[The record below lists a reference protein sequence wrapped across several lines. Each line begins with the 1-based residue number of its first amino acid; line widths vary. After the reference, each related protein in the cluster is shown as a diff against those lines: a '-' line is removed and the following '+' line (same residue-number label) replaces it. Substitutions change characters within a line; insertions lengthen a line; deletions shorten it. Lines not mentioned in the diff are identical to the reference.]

1 MKIAVKSGV
10 LVGALVA
17 LGATVRAQGEVTS
30 TRAPAPSVMSA
41 VPRTPPVFIA
51 NRGQFATDALFVA
64 QFPGM
69 LVRVERGALAL
80 QLYQPG
86 DPTRG
91 ALVRMEFEGA
101 AHAHE
106 VLGEHQQDIVFSYFR
121 GADPAQWRSDV
132 GAFGQVRLRGLYDG
146 VDLIVREEAGIPKYD
161 LEFERAADVSKVVVR
176 VEGVEQFEL
185 GARGE
190 LRLTTA
196 AGPLQQPQGRTWQ
209 LDDVGEKRWLACR
222 YTQLGAS
229 AFGFSVG
236 GAAMQR
242 RLVIDP
248 ALVWGSML
256 GSSAIDAG
264 DAIDIAEDGTVV
276 VAGTYAALNFPITPG
291 AFQVVGP
298 NWNDIFIAKMTAST
312 GQLVYAASIGGWS
325 TQDTVNDLEISPN
338 GEVTAV
344 GTAFAHDFPTTP
356 GAYDSSNPVFSDV
369 FVLRLNPQGSQLVF
383 STYLGNTAN
392 EHGNT
397 LAVAPS
403 GATIV
408 AGATGSTLSGMTDF
422 PTTPGA
428 YKSPA
433 LGQSGPGFVTRLN
446 PTGTAL
452 EWSTLANNAGPVY
465 GIALDGNENITL
477 VARTGTAPQFPHT
490 SGALFALPPGN
501 SGWNVGISRLR
512 HDGAAILWSG
522 LFGGS
527 GTDEAHGLAL
537 DARGD
542 VYVCGR
548 TFSVNLPVT
557 PGAHQTTQPGALG
570 FVGRVS
576 FDGATL
582 RYLTYL
588 AGEGFDIDVDP
599 SGVAMT
605 GGRSAGLP
613 GTPGAFAVQPSGV
626 DGFAA
631 RLLPNGSRV
640 IYFSHYGGAGNG
652 YASSSAMNSS
662 GRIAL
667 TGYTPGG
674 APTTP
679 GAAQTHFAGGQW
691 DAFIGVLNLNPTG
704 IETRGVSTP
713 SCLGPLQLQASRQPF
728 AGASNFE
735 LLCSAAPPSATGW
748 LLISTAPA
756 ALNSSR
762 GAAAL
767 HVAPDS
773 LVARIAVDADAW
785 GFVST
790 PVASSLMSSGARYY
804 AQYVF
809 PSNCG
814 TTGGWC
820 SSNGLEISVP

>member
-1 MKIAVKSGV
+1 MKISITSGV
-10 LVGALVA
+10 LIGALVA
-17 LGATVRAQGEVTS
+17 TVRGQTD
-30 TRAPAPSVMSA
+30 VMSMRAAAQPVRNA

-86 DPTRG
+86 DSKRG

-101 AHAHE
+101 AKAHE
-106 VLGEHQQDIVFSYFR
+106 VQGEHQQDIVFSYFR
-121 GADPAQWRSDV
+121 GADPSQWRSDV
-132 GAFGQVRLRGLYDG
+132 GAFGQVRLRGLYEG

-161 LEFERAADVSKVVVR
+161 LEFERAADVSRVVVR
-176 VEGVEQFEL
+176 VEGVEEFEL
-185 GARGE
+185 GGRGE

-196 AGPLQQPQGRTWQ
+196 AGPLQQPEGRTWQ
-209 LDDVGEKRWLACR
+209 LDDAGEKKWLHCR
-222 YTQLGAS
+222 YTQLGERS
-229 AFGFSVG
+229 FGFSVE
-236 GAAMQR
+236 GAATQR

-256 GSSAIDAG
+256 GSSGIDSG
-264 DAIDIAEDGTVV
+264 DAVEIADDGTVV
-276 VAGTYAALNFPITPG
+276 VAGSYAALNFPITPG

-298 NWNDIFIAKMTAST
+298 NWNDIFIAKMAAST

-325 TQDTVNDLEISPN
+325 TQDRVNDLEISPS

-356 GAYDSSNPVFSDV
+356 GAYDSSNPAFSDA
-369 FVLRLNPQGSQLVF
+369 FVLRLNAQGSQLVF

-392 EHGNT
+392 DDGNT

-408 AGATGSTLSGMTDF
+408 AGLTGATLSGMTDF

-433 LGQSGPGFVTRLN
+433 LGQSGPGFVTRIN

-465 GIALDGNENITL
+465 GIALDANENVTL
-477 VARTGTAPQFPHT
+477 VARAATSLFFPVT
-490 SGALFALPPGN
+490 PGAIHILPPGN
-501 SGWNVGISRLR
+501 TDTNVGISRLR
-512 HDGAAILWSG
+512 HDGAAMLWSG

-527 GTDEAHGLAL
+527 GSDYSNGLAL

-548 TFSVNLPVT
+548 TFSANLPVT

-576 FDGATL
+576 FDGSTL

-588 AGEGFDIDVDP
+588 AGQGFDIHVDP
-599 SGVAMT
+599 SGVATT
-605 GGRSAGLP
+605 GGEGGFQP
-613 GTPGAFAVQPSGV
+613 GTGTPGAFATQPAGV

-631 RLLPNGSRV
+631 RLLPDGSRV
-640 IYFSHYGGAGNG
+640 IYYTYYGGPGNG
-652 YASSSAMNSS
+652 YAWGVGMNSS

-691 DAFIGVLNLNPTG
+691 DAFIGVLDLNPTG
-704 IETRGVSTP
+704 VETRGASTS
-713 SCLGPLQLQASRQPF
+713 SCLGPLQLQASRQPL

-756 ALNSSR
+756 ALHSSR

-767 HVAPDS
+767 HVAPDA

-790 PVASSLMSSGARYY
+790 PVPSSLMNSGARFY

-820 SSNGLEISVP
+820 SSNGLEITVQ